1 MLLLGMVSIAPE
13 FALFA
18 PCFPASLGRSNAGS
32 LAHHANVAGE
42 PFVPTGRIQPAG
54 QVGTPQ
60 VHTQNR
66 NTFQETA

>member
-1 MLLLGMVSIAPE
+1 MLSMVSIAPE

-18 PCFPASLGRSNAGS
+18 PLRRFTWEMQHRF

-42 PFVPTGRIQPAG
+42 PFVPTGKVQLAG

-60 VHTQNR
+60 VHT
-66 NTFQETA
+66 